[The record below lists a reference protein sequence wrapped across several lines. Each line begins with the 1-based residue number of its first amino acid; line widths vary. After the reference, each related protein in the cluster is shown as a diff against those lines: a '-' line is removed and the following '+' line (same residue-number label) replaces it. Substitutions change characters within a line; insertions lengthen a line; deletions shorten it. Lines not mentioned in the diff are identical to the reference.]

1 MIFLVYH
8 LMRMRQDRGQRGLR
22 RRGEEGLTTLSW
34 MLITAAVAGLAAL
47 AVVLVYHF
55 VEETGERFAAPNP
68 RKTAAELQA
77 FNVVNDAKQ
86 AATGDFATWDEW
98 ERHFSTKCRHIE
110 ITIADER
117 ITVAASEFNGP
128 TAGGTRFTTAPA
140 RAAHD
145 AAPTASM
152 AQANCMVQ

>member
-1 MIFLVYH
+1 
-8 LMRMRQDRGQRGLR
+8 MRQDRGQRGLR

-47 AVVLVYHF
+47 AVVLVYQF
-55 VEETGERFAAPNP
+55 VGETGERFAAPNP
-68 RKTAAELQA
+68 RKTTAELQA
-77 FNVVNDAKQ
+77 ANVVDRAKE
-86 AATGDFATWDEW
+86 ATADDFATWDEW
-98 ERHFSTKCRHIE
+98 EHHFSTKCRLIE
-110 ITIADER
+110 VTIADER

-128 TAGGTRFTTAPA
+128 TAGGTRFTIAPA
-140 RAAHD
+140 RAAHN